1 MEPQHS
7 NAGKWKHPFPPR
19 PHLEP
24 TAAHLLSSATS
35 HHFLIQSRLPVST
48 EAIIT
53 LHTISKSPRPMTS
66 VCSHFVYQPAH
77 SRGKKRWVYF
87 VSGLAYI
94 TLPTNDVS
102 VYVTGEYG
110 LIFAADTA
118 GASILGH
125 RTQYLGTTET
135 VSIAMPTKDGSIPAH
150 ILLHYGPCA
159 QRDFAG
165 YDDLVGIDSEF
176 ISPYTGL

>member
-1 MEPQHS
+1 MFVQLAHQVS
-7 NAGKWKHPFPPR
+7 NPP
-19 PHLEP
+19 
-24 TAAHLLSSATS
+24 
-35 HHFLIQSRLPVST
+35 
-48 EAIIT
+48 
-53 LHTISKSPRPMTS
+53 
-66 VCSHFVYQPAH
+66 
-77 SRGKKRWVYF
+77 KRWVYF

-102 VYVTGEYG
+102 DYVTGEYG

-135 VSIAMPTKDGSIPAH
+135 ISIAMPTEDGLIPPH

-159 QRDFAG
+159 KRDFVG
-165 YDDLVGIDSEF
+165 YDDFLVGMDSAF
-176 ISPYTGL
+176 MSPPSIF